1 CSPSGRSRDSGSRSS
16 TGWILSMEAPAHVQ
30 IGSDRRHGSMLL
42 VAPEEWLFRAYVPW
56 VEHICE
62 TIEQQSAT
70 SVRWELGLT
79 KAQSNG
85 SGGRIACFNDAVG
98 RHARAGTPQP
108 GEVSGRR
115 AP

>member
-1 CSPSGRSRDSGSRSS
+1 
-16 TGWILSMEAPAHVQ
+16 
-30 IGSDRRHGSMLL
+30 MLL
-42 VAPEEWLFRAYVPW
+42 AAPEEWRFRAYVPS

-62 TIEQQSAT
+62 TIEQQNVA
-70 SVRWELGLT
+70 SVRMDRGFT

-85 SGGRIACFNDAVG
+85 SGGRIACFNGAVG
-98 RHARAGTPQP
+98 RQAWASAPRS